1 MAFLELFLKEH
12 RAIIE
17 EFISF
22 FINNFN
28 RSTCSFMKNQFFIC
42 LTLALMSSS
51 NIQALNNESLFN
63 PRQEESKIYINNRI
77 LARVNG
83 KPISTYDLMKKMD
96 LAFFRQYPQYAGS
109 IDARF
114 QFYEM
119 SWKPALDEMIDKELI
134 LADAQE
140 SKIEVSSGDVRQEIE
155 LSFGPNIIANLD
167 KAGLSYEEASKIMQE
182 DIIIRRLLAGRV
194 HSKALRQVTPSKV
207 RQTYDTFIQDPANTR
222 LTQWSYRIVTIK
234 ERNLQKTEETAK
246 AAYQLLMQGV
256 SLDQLSAQLK
266 DRKILGRKGKVTV
279 SNVIQHNDKE
289 ISKDYRDILITL
301 DKGMYSQPF
310 ANKSRSSKTTV
321 YRILSI
327 EEKNP
332 GGIPSYKEMES
343 ILKEKLL
350 DQEIDKETDLYLQ
363 KLRQHYHIRQ
373 NELESFL
380 PPGYQPFIFKKQ

>member
-1 MAFLELFLKEH
+1 M
-12 RAIIE
+12 
-17 EFISF
+17 
-22 FINNFN
+22 NN
-28 RSTCSFMKNQFFIC
+28 QLFIC
-42 LTLALMSSS
+42 LILALMGLT
-51 NIQALNNESLFN
+51 NLQAINNESFFN
-63 PRQEESKIYINNRI
+63 SRQEEPKIYINNRI

-109 IDARF
+109 IDARS
-114 QFYEM
+114 QFYEL
-119 SWKPALDEMIDKELI
+119 SWRPVLEEMIDKELI

-140 SKIEVSSGDVRQEIE
+140 SKIEVSSGDIRQEIE

-167 KAGLSYEEASKIMQE
+167 KAGLTFEEASKIMQE

-207 RQTYDTFIQDPANTR
+207 RQAYEEFIRDPANAR

-234 ERNLQKTEETAK
+234 ERTMQRTEEAAK
-246 AAYQLLMQGV
+246 AAYQLLMEGV
-256 SLDQLSAQLK
+256 PLNQLSSQLK
-266 DRKILGRKGKVTV
+266 ERKILGRKGKVTV
-279 SNVIQHNDKE
+279 SNVIKHNDKE

-310 ANKSRSSKTTV
+310 ETKSRSNNATV

-327 EEKNP
+327 EEKIP
-332 GGIPSYKEMES
+332 GGILSYKEMENM
-343 ILKEKLL
+343 LKEKLL
-350 DQEIDKETDLYLQ
+350 DQEVDKETDIYLQ

-373 NELESFL
+373 HDLDSFL
-380 PPGYQPFIFKKQ
+380 PPGYQPFMLKK